1 MGEQY
6 NMSAADDTRP
16 LCFVLMPFG
25 TKTDPGSGVTI
36 NFDAVYQEVIRPA
49 IEAAELKPIR
59 ADEEQVGGIIH
70 KPMYERLILCEYAVA
85 DLTTA
90 NANVYYEL
98 GIRHAVR
105 PWSTV
110 LIFADG
116 VRLPFDLGP
125 MRGLAYHLDAAGEA
139 TGPTTDREK
148 LTERLRAA
156 RQQTIDSPLFQLL
169 SDLSQPDIS
178 RLKTDVFRD
187 RVEYSSMRQER
198 LAEARRQGIEAV
210 RQVRNEL
217 GDLNNQESAVVVDL
231 LLSFRAVGAWDE
243 MVALVEQMPPALA
256 RATLVREQY
265 ALALNRD
272 GQDNKAERVLLNLIS
287 ERGPSS
293 ETYGILGRVYKDRWE
308 AAHKAGNKML
318 AKGQLDKAIDAYLKG
333 FQSDWRDAYP
343 GINAV
348 QLMELREPPDP
359 RLEEL
364 VPVVTYS
371 VKRRIESTQPD
382 YWDYATL
389 LELAVLEGNEEKVM
403 HLLPDT
409 VAAVRESWEPASTL
423 QTLRRLHLAREQ
435 RGAVPAWMTG
445 VEQALEQAA
454 APTSPS
460 TS

>member
-1 MGEQY
+1 MT
-6 NMSAADDTRP
+6 AIDDTRP

-25 TKTDPGSGVTI
+25 TKADPSSGVTI
-36 NFDAVYQEVIRPA
+36 NFDDVYQQIIRPA

-98 GIRHAVR
+98 GIRHAMR

-125 MRGLAYHLDAAGEA
+125 MRGLAYHLDTAGTA
-139 TGPTTDREK
+139 TDPMADRDK
-148 LTERLRAA
+148 LAEQLRAA
-156 RQQTIDSPLFQLL
+156 RRETTDSPLFQLL
-169 SDLSQPDIS
+169 TDLPQPDIS
-178 RLKTDVFRD
+178 HLKTDVFRD
-187 RVEYSSMRQER
+187 RVEYSSKVQEQ
-198 LAEARRQGIEAV
+198 LAEARRRGVVGV
-210 RQVRNEL
+210 RQVREEL
-217 GDLNNQESAVVVDL
+217 GDLGNHESAVVVDL
-231 LLSFRAVGAWDE
+231 LLSFRAVGVWDD
-243 MVALVEQMPPALA
+243 MVALVEQMPAALA

-265 ALALNRD
+265 ALALNRA
-272 GQDNKAERVLLNLIS
+272 GQDDKAERVLLDLIA

-308 AAHKAGNKML
+308 AARKTGKKVL
-318 AKGQLDKAIDAYLKG
+318 AQGVLEKAIDAYVKG
-333 FQSDWRDAYP
+333 FESDWRDAYP

-359 RLEEL
+359 RRAEL
-364 VPVVTYS
+364 LPVVTYS
-371 VKRRIESTQPD
+371 VQRRIASTQPD

-389 LELAVLEGNEEKVM
+389 LELAVIDGDEEKVM
-403 HLLPDT
+403 RVLPDT
-409 VAAVRESWEPASTL
+409 IAAVRESWEPKSTL
-423 QTLRRLHLAREQ
+423 QTIRRLRQAREQ
-435 RGAVPAWMTG
+435 RGPVPAWMAE
-445 VEQALEQAA
+445 VEQALQEAA
-454 APTSPS
+454 GSTSPAPRS
-460 TS
+460 

>member
-1 MGEQY
+1 MT
-6 NMSAADDTRP
+6 ATDDTRL

-25 TKTDPGSGVTI
+25 TKTDPSSGVTI
-36 NFDAVYQEVIRPA
+36 DFDDVYRQIIRPA
-49 IEAAELKPIR
+49 IEAADLRPIR

-125 MRGLAYHLDAAGEA
+125 MRGLAYHLDDAGAVSDPAADQA
-139 TGPTTDREK
+139 K
-148 LTERLRAA
+148 LAEQLRAA
-156 RQQTIDSPLFQLL
+156 RKETTDSPLFQLL
-169 SDLSQPDIS
+169 TDLPQPDIS
-178 RLKTDVFRD
+178 HLKTDVFRD
-187 RVEYSSMRQER
+187 RVEYASDVQEQ
-198 LAEARRQGIEAV
+198 LAEARDQGVEAV
-210 RQVRNEL
+210 RQVREEL
-217 GDLNNQESAVVVDL
+217 GDLDNHESAVVVDL

-265 ALALNRD
+265 ALALNRA
-272 GQDNKAERVLLNLIS
+272 GQGEKAERVLLDLIA

-308 AAHKAGNKML
+308 AARTAGNKLL
-318 AKGQLDKAIDAYLKG
+318 ARGLLDKAIDAYIKG
-333 FQSDWRDAYP
+333 FESDWRDAYP

-348 QLMELREPPDP
+348 QLMELRQPPDP
-359 RLEEL
+359 RREKLL
-364 VPVVTYS
+364 PVVTYS
-371 VKRRIESTQPD
+371 VQRRIDSTQPD
-382 YWDYATL
+382 YWDHATL
-389 LELAVLEGNEEKVM
+389 LELAVLDGDEEKVM
-403 HLLPDT
+403 DVLPDT
-409 VAAVRESWEPASTL
+409 VAAVRESWEAASTL
-423 QTLRRLHLAREQ
+423 QTLRRLRLAREQ
-435 RGAVPAWMTG
+435 RGPVPAWMTE

-454 APTSPS
+454 EPTDNPTPS
-460 TS
+460 S